1 MNFNLSINS
10 LLTNLIIFILSFSF
24 GLILITYF
32 LQLPHLL
39 TGQPGIVNQYYRS
52 NFVTNVPLELFFV
65 LVYFLIGLLIIKL
78 LKIKKRIN
86 KVLVIGITT
95 AVITAGF
102 CFYFRSYPQTKNFFS
117 KWFHT
122 VGYSSV
128 LYDVILLVFIYLV
141 HLKILN
147 YIQS

>member
-1 MNFNLSINS
+1 MNFNLFLNS

-39 TGQPGIVNQYYRS
+39 TGQPGIVNQYYRK
-52 NFVTNVPLELFFV
+52 NFIKNVPLDLFFV
-65 LVYFLIGLLIIKL
+65 LVYFLIGILIMKL
-78 LKIKKRIN
+78 LKIKKIIN
-86 KVLVIGITT
+86 KVLVIGFTT
-95 AVITAGF
+95 SIITAGF

-122 VGYSSV
+122 VGYSSII
-128 LYDVILLVFIYLV
+128 YDVILLVVIFLIYK
-141 HLKILN
+141 HLQEN
-147 YIQS
+147 TN